1 MKIRTANYVRTARN
15 RWTVDIGRP
24 TERVFRDDL
33 RASSG
38 ENGFNK
44 PDTVKINKPV
54 DGYRKPSSYSCP
66 ALSKTQFN
74 CDIRME
80 PTSIYDASGTQEMYF
95 EGGMVG
101 RVSVSSLGP
110 NDHNVNNVR
119 MKLLNNVRAEVF
131 DVAMVLAEISGTANT
146 LGTNLLRLAR
156 SLDQVKLRKP
166 DSFWYLLTGKRRDS
180 RRPTDRFLRES
191 AGAFLEWKYGI
202 MPTVYDIQGAC
213 KALDMN
219 EDGSLFDNPPLLVA
233 RAVDRSTISRRSG
246 RVTYTLPGSGGT
258 AADLDIRTTVVDE
271 LKARLDYRV
280 SGEGLRALNRYGLG
294 LGTVATVAFDKTPFS
309 FVLNMAVPI
318 AELIKAWS
326 ALAGVEVVGYSET
339 RYRRVDLHDSEVL
352 LQQPWWMN
360 DVQKI
365 PAVVKKQ
372 ENAFVDFERTAFAKV
387 PMPLPFVRNPVKLGN
402 IQTVLSLF
410 TQLRSQEVY
419 RR

>member
-1 MKIRTANYVRTARN
+1 MKIRTSNYVRTARN
-15 RWTVDIGRP
+15 RWIVDIGRP
-24 TERVFRDDL
+24 TERVRSDTL
-33 RASSG
+33 RMSSG

-44 PDTVKINKPV
+44 PNTVRINKPV
-54 DGYRKPSSYSCP
+54 DGYRKPSSYNCP
-66 ALSKTQFN
+66 ALSKAQFH
-74 CDIRME
+74 CDIKIE
-80 PTSIYDASGTQEMYF
+80 PSTIYQGVQSMFF
-95 EGGMVG
+95 EGGLVG
-101 RVSVSSLGP
+101 EVDLRSLSP
-110 NDHNVNNVR
+110 VDHNVNNVR

-131 DVAMVLAEISGTANT
+131 DVAMVLAEISGTAET

-166 DSFWYLLTGKRRDS
+166 DSFWYLLNGRRRDG
-180 RRPTDRFLRES
+180 RRPTDKFLRES
-191 AGAFLEWKYGI
+191 AGAYLEWKYGI

-233 RAVDRSTISRRSG
+233 RAVDRSVTNRRSA
-246 RVTYTLPGSGGT
+246 RVSYTLPGSGGT
-258 AADLDIRTTVVDE
+258 TADLAVSTTVVDE

-294 LGTVATVAFDKTPFS
+294 LGSIATVAFDKTPFS

-339 RYRRVDLHDSEVL
+339 RYRRVDLHRGRVRLKS
-352 LQQPWWMN
+352 PWWDN
-360 DVQKI
+360 IQGNNIYADVQE
-365 PAVVKKQ
+365 Q
-372 ENAFVDFERTAFAKV
+372 EKAYVDFARTAYATV

-402 IQTVLSLF
+402 VQTVLSLF

>member
-1 MKIRTANYVRTARN
+1 MKIRTSNYVRTARN

-24 TERVFRDDL
+24 TERVNKDYT
-33 RASSG
+33 RASAG
-38 ENGFNK
+38 ENGFTK
-44 PDTVKINKPV
+44 PDSVKINKPV
-54 DGYRKPSSYSCP
+54 DGYRKPSSYNCP
-66 ALSKTQFN
+66 AFSKTQFH
-74 CDIRME
+74 CDIGMD
-80 PTSIYDASGTQEMYF
+80 PTRIFNANGTQEMYF
-95 EGGMVG
+95 EGGLVG
-101 RVSVSSLGP
+101 RVDMSSLSP

-131 DVAMVLAEISGTANT
+131 DVAMVLAEISGTADT

-166 DSFWYLLTGKRRDS
+166 DSFWYLLNGKRRDG

-191 AGAFLEWKYGI
+191 AGTFLEWKYGI

-233 RAVDRSTISRRSG
+233 RAVDRSTISRGSA
-246 RVTYTLPGSGGT
+246 RVSYTLPGSGGT
-258 AADLDIRTTVVDE
+258 SADLSVGTTIIDE

-318 AELIKAWS
+318 AELIKAWT
-326 ALAGVEVVGYSET
+326 ALAGVDVVGYSET
-339 RYRRVDLHDSEVL
+339 RYRRVDLHESPVQL
-352 LQQPWWMN
+352 VQPWWLS

-365 PAVVKKQ
+365 SAVVKKQ
-372 ENAFVDFERTAFAKV
+372 EKAFVDFVRTAHATV

-410 TQLRSQEVY
+410 TQLRGQEMY